1 MCSRDAAVSPSR
13 YVLGTPNSSI
23 AISTI
28 SGASTASITASP
40 TQAPTDNDKPPK
52 KPANAGAIAGGITCG
67 IATLLLLVGVFLYR
81 RRRAHSKLVP
91 ADEFYTPRHVTV
103 LAEFTEA
110 APSSMRSL
118 AMTST
123 KGGHE
128 PASLPGIEIGPPSH
142 ASSAQSHE
150 APSSLPPLPG
160 GSQQPADADP
170 NILLTLENLRDEMRQ
185 VRCRAR

>member
-1 MCSRDAAVSPSR
+1 M
-13 YVLGTPNSSI
+13 
-23 AISTI
+23 
-28 SGASTASITASP
+28 
-40 TQAPTDNDKPPK
+40 
-52 KPANAGAIAGGITCG
+52 
-67 IATLLLLVGVFLYR
+67 
-81 RRRAHSKLVP
+81 RA
-91 ADEFYTPRHVTV
+91 
-103 LAEFTEA
+103 
-110 APSSMRSL
+110 L

-185 VRCRAR
+185 VRWLALAERADTGPSTDPPPEYN